1 MTKIWTFST
10 KNHVGPVK
18 SAQDLAALIDSLPQ
32 GQDIDA
38 DAQLEIFTRSFDDK
52 HPFNAIV
59 VDSKLRVAEK
69 VEEEG
74 RSLPTLPTF
83 AKSVESLALT
93 RRLVL
98 ERAPPKP
105 KKPKKSNSPPP
116 ETANSAQTGGRG
128 SGRKGGKG
136 TGDGGGSG
144 TGKGGKGE
152 PRRAV
157 NCYYCKSPLARTP
170 SAGECGGPS
179 TCKWRHHF
187 ESLQALLLDT
197 NGQLPPGLGD
207 MLKGK
212 NIQTA
217 YHSARKEVSR
227 NHRPPS
233 DSDRSSSSE
242 TDDGFEDD
250 ARSTVSRRSKQSERS
265 SNRKSSRKSKRG

>member
-10 KNHVGPVK
+10 KNYVGPVK

-74 RSLPTLPTF
+74 GSLPTLPTF

-136 TGDGGGSG
+136 TGDGGRGG
-144 TGKGGKGE
+144 TGKGEKEG

-157 NCYYCKSPLARTP
+157 DCYFCQSPVARSP
-170 SAGECGGPS
+170 GPGECSGPS
-179 TCKWRHHF
+179 SCKWAHHF
-187 ESLQALLLDT
+187 KAFRALLIET
-197 NGQLPPGLGD
+197 NGQLPP
-207 MLKGK
+207 
-212 NIQTA
+212 
-217 YHSARKEVSR
+217 RSR
-227 NHRPPS
+227 GHAQR
-233 DSDRSSSSE
+233 
-242 TDDGFEDD
+242 
-250 ARSTVSRRSKQSERS
+250 
-265 SNRKSSRKSKRG
+265 

>member
-10 KNHVGPVK
+10 KNYVGPVK

-32 GQDIDA
+32 GQDIDVK
-38 DAQLEIFTRSFDDK
+38 AQLEIFTRSFDNK

-74 RSLPTLPTF
+74 GSLPTLPTF

-157 NCYYCKSPLARTP
+157 NCYYSSNSYCKSPVARTP
-170 SAGECGGPS
+170 
-179 TCKWRHHF
+179 
-187 ESLQALLLDT
+187 
-197 NGQLPPGLGD
+197 
-207 MLKGK
+207 
-212 NIQTA
+212 
-217 YHSARKEVSR
+217 R
-227 NHRPPS
+227 NS
-233 DSDRSSSSE
+233 
-242 TDDGFEDD
+242 
-250 ARSTVSRRSKQSERS
+250 
-265 SNRKSSRKSKRG
+265 